1 MLGSRFSPEIRRA
14 LKIDISATLL
24 FTVFAGLTNPFIGL
38 ILRREL
44 QATPLQI
51 AVMASAGGGCL
62 LLSLLWAKACH
73 GRPPLPY
80 LVWPAFVARGVFLLV
95 PFVSSAWSFVGLVVA
110 RDFFGA
116 AVAPAHAAVV
126 ERIYPRA
133 QRGRAL
139 GLVRMVGAVLGIGLA
154 LAAGQLFDR
163 IGYRWLFV
171 VAALVGM
178 AASLRLRRLS
188 VPEPETSDGEGVA
201 GLRGAWLTVREDDAF
216 RRLLV
221 ASFLFGFGCWIMT
234 PAHPLL
240 MVDYLQVSASQVGVC
255 AAVAAVATLVG
266 SAYWGWLVDRKSSL
280 EALRVMYLVGAMTPL
295 IYYIAWNPWV
305 LVASAVTDSLLAIG
319 LELVWMMAVIDVA
332 GPQRTAQ
339 YVAIG
344 ATLAGVR
351 GIAGPLV
358 GGLVIHGFGIH
369 AVYLIA
375 AISTLSGAWL
385 VGRDVRL
392 REAVSEAP
400 LQVSEPIPGRP
411 SRFSVFL
418 DPRRILRE
426 WAGR

>member
-1 MLGSRFSPEIRRA
+1 MIGSRFSPEIRRA
-14 LKIDISATLL
+14 LRIDISATLL
-24 FTVFAGLTNPFIGL
+24 FTVFAGLTGPFIAL

-44 QATPLQI
+44 GATPLQL
-51 AVMASAGGGCL
+51 AVMSSAGGGCL

-80 LVWPAFVARGVFLLV
+80 LVWPAFLARGVFLLV
-95 PFVSSAWSFVGLVVA
+95 PFVSSAWSFVGLVIA

-126 ERIYPRA
+126 ERVYPRA

-139 GLVRMVGAVLGIGLA
+139 GLVRMAGAVLGIGLA

-163 IGYRWLFV
+163 IGYRWVF
-171 VAALVGM
+171 VAAALLGM
-178 AASLRLRRLS
+178 AACLRLRRLA
-188 VPEPETSDGEGVA
+188 VPEPETDCGQAPA
-201 GLRGAWLTVREDDAF
+201 GLREAWLTVRDDHAF

-221 ASFLFGFGCWIMT
+221 ASFLFGFGCWIQT

-240 MVDYLQVSASQVGVC
+240 LVDVLRVSASQVGVC
-255 AAVAAVATLVG
+255 ASVAAVATLVG

-280 EALRVMYLVGAMTPL
+280 EALRVMYLVGAVTPL
-295 IYYIAWNPWV
+295 IYYVAWSPWV
-305 LVASAVTDSLLAIG
+305 LVASAVTDSLLAVG

-351 GIAGPLV
+351 GVAGPLV
-358 GGLVIHGFGIH
+358 GGLVIHSFGIH
-369 AVYLIA
+369 AVYLVA
-375 AISTLSGAWL
+375 AILTFSGAWL
-385 VGRDVRL
+385 VGRDLRVRV
-392 REAVSEAP
+392 AAP
-400 LQVSEPIPGRP
+400 VLTP
-411 SRFSVFL
+411 
-418 DPRRILRE
+418 
-426 WAGR
+426 